1 MKNYLLIAILF
12 FSCNSADNKTATA
25 AANTTEIKTGDQS
38 NDATPAACNKLVF
51 FKTGAEIEAK
61 SYNGEGEEISSQVTK
76 ILNVQNEAGMTVANV
91 EGSDIQTGD
100 GKTSNVKYS
109 LKCDGNKIY
118 FDIASMFRTE
128 AKERD
133 ASFESSMIEYPINIS
148 AGETLPDAT
157 GTMSSEK
164 NGKKMTMKYHYKNRK
179 VEGKEEVTTKAGTWI
194 CYKISNAVEVEM
206 DIPGM
211 DERTK
216 KIMED
221 IKDKMKTT
229 TTTWFSPD
237 FGIVKME
244 MYMNGKL
251 QSRNEVTAVRR

>member
-1 MKNYLLIAILF
+1 
-12 FSCNSADNKTATA
+12 
-25 AANTTEIKTGDQS
+25 
-38 NDATPAACNKLVF
+38 
-51 FKTGAEIEAK
+51 
-61 SYNGEGEEISSQVTK
+61 
-76 ILNVQNEAGMTVANV
+76 MTVANV

-100 GKTSNVKYS
+100 GKVSNVKYN

-118 FDIASMFRTE
+118 FDIASMFRTAE
-128 AKERD
+128 KEKD

-157 GTMSSEK
+157 GTMSSDR

-179 VEGKEEVTTKAGTWI
+179 VEGKEDVTTAAGTWS

-211 DERTK
+211 DERSRK
-216 KIMED
+216 MMEAM
-221 IKDKMKTT
+221 KDKMKTT